1 MKCNVRLS
9 WTVSQFCRQHSSQDA
24 TIQVRV
30 TSTDTN
36 GSDTNIQ
43 TKPLDVKVTVN
54 PVAEIVGTADL
65 TMTDGHIYTTAGA
78 EDTWYTLGTDSGFDL
93 ANDWTNQDADE
104 LTYAHL
110 TPELVSGIA
119 MRQSSDHNSNG

>member
-1 MKCNVRLS
+1 MSTLQFLAPENVSGTFTILPPAN
-9 WTVSQFCRQHSSQDA
+9 SSKDA
-24 TIQVRV
+24 TIQLNI

-36 GSDTNIQ
+36 GSDTNTQ

-65 TMTDGHIYTTAGA
+65 TMTGGHSYTTAGA
-78 EDTWYTLGTDSGFDL
+78 EDTWYTLGTESGFNL
-93 ANDWTNQDADE
+93 ANGWTNQDADE

-110 TPELVSGIA
+110 TPE
-119 MRQSSDHNSNG
+119 

>member
-1 MKCNVRLS
+1 
-9 WTVSQFCRQHSSQDA
+9 
-24 TIQVRV
+24 
-30 TSTDTN
+30 
-36 GSDTNIQ
+36 
-43 TKPLDVKVTVN
+43 
-54 PVAEIVGTADL
+54 
-65 TMTDGHIYTTAGA
+65 MTGGHIYTTAGA